1 MGISNTSRQK
11 NLTGSEKENMPIKF
25 QLNFFGLLKI
35 IALKFLGFKLQILHD
50 LIEKNIFLL

>member
-11 NLTGSEKENMPIKF
+11 NLTGSEKENIPIKF

-35 IALKFLGFKLQILHD
+35 IDFASTQIS
-50 LIEKNIFLL
+50 ITSQIFDFMS